1 MGFIKL
7 QQTQQNQEDSDD
19 NRNVANTYINMDLL
33 ASTRTDPDYLN
44 EELNRVQCESS
55 SESEEE
61 DEAVTRLEKICECT
75 HKILAKYTSNGMIKY
90 SVCTISRFV
99 TLGKL

>member
-44 EELNRVQCESS
+44 EELNRV
-55 SESEEE
+55 
-61 DEAVTRLEKICECT
+61 
-75 HKILAKYTSNGMIKY
+75 
-90 SVCTISRFV
+90 
-99 TLGKL
+99 